1 MRLGCLSPRECAQR
15 PRLPHGSPCST
26 LRRCHGARPGSGWDW
41 VEPWRSRPRTHPR
54 CAVCYFMLE
63 RITHSSC
70 DYRRPGGVRAAR
82 SGDEGTCPSFN
93 LMCVKNRPRPLVRL
107 GSSQLPAVHRP
118 PINPV
123 IFRGSYALKEQRRLI
138 LRRASHLDAVSG
150 YPCRTWL
157 PSGARC
163 RTTGTPAV
171 RPARSSRTRASSSQ
185 PSKRPRRI
193 ETELSHDVLNPARVP
208 L

>member
-1 MRLGCLSPRECAQR
+1 VRSGLASHTVPRAVLSGAAMGHDQVRDGAGWSHGALGHAHTRGEKQTQSTTVT
-15 PRLPHGSPCST
+15 GSPVTGYRDEQSV
-26 LRRCHGARPGSGWDW
+26 PNED
-41 VEPWRSRPRTHPR
+41 VE
-54 CAVCYFMLE
+54 
-63 RITHSSC
+63 
-70 DYRRPGGVRAAR
+70 
-82 SGDEGTCPSFN
+82 
-93 LMCVKNRPRPLVRL
+93 NRPRPLVRL

-123 IFRGSYALKEQRRLI
+123 VFRGSYALKEPRRLI

-171 RPARSSRTRASSSQ
+171 RPARSSRTRASSAQ

>member
-1 MRLGCLSPRECAQR
+1 VRSGLASHTVPRAVLSGAAMGHDQVRDGAGWSHGALGHAHTPGALSTLDRAIHSPSQLSPAWRRECR
-15 PRLPHGSPCST
+15 EV
-26 LRRCHGARPGSGWDW
+26 RRRGYMSKDPD
-41 VEPWRSRPRTHPR
+41 VE
-54 CAVCYFMLE
+54 
-63 RITHSSC
+63 
-70 DYRRPGGVRAAR
+70 
-82 SGDEGTCPSFN
+82 
-93 LMCVKNRPRPLVRL
+93 NRPRPLVRL

-123 IFRGSYALKEQRRLI
+123 VFRGSYALKEPRRLI

-171 RPARSSRTRASSSQ
+171 RPARSSRTRASSAQ

>member
-1 MRLGCLSPRECAQR
+1 MVRLNNWDVCAAASPPTQLPAQYSPALPWGTTRFGMELGGAMALSATHTSQVSNHFRHLLLSTSPNRRNHFREVR
-15 PRLPHGSPCST
+15 RRGSTTKS
-26 LRRCHGARPGSGWDW
+26 
-41 VEPWRSRPRTHPR
+41 
-54 CAVCYFMLE
+54 VCEM
-63 RITHSSC
+63 
-70 DYRRPGGVRAAR
+70 
-82 SGDEGTCPSFN
+82 
-93 LMCVKNRPRPLVRL
+93 KNRPRPLVRL
-107 GSSQLPAVHRP
+107 GSSWLPTVHRP
-118 PINPV
+118 PIDPV
-123 IFRGSYALKEQRRLI
+123 VFRGSYLVKPARRLI

-157 PSGARC
+157 PSDARC

>member
-1 MRLGCLSPRECAQR
+1 MGHDQVRDGAGWS
-15 PRLPHGSPCST
+15 
-26 LRRCHGARPGSGWDW
+26 HGALGHAHTPGALSALD
-41 VEPWRSRPRTHPR
+41 R
-54 CAVCYFMLE
+54 A
-63 RITHSSC
+63 IHSSALC
-70 DYRRPGGVRAAR
+70 RRPGGLIAAR
-82 SGDEGTCPSFN
+82 SGDEGTCPSYRSE
-93 LMCVKNRPRPLVRL
+93 CVENRPRPLVRL

-123 IFRGSYALKEQRRLI
+123 VFRGSYALKEPRRLI

-185 PSKRPRRI
+185 PSNRPRRI

>member
-1 MRLGCLSPRECAQR
+1 VRRLLVPSGVCAAASPPTRFPVQYSPALPWGTTRFGMGLGGAMALSATHTPE
-15 PRLPHGSPCST
+15 GKS
-26 LRRCHGARPGSGWDW
+26 RRNIHRQLLSAVTGYRDEQSVPYDG
-41 VEPWRSRPRTHPR
+41 VE
-54 CAVCYFMLE
+54 
-63 RITHSSC
+63 
-70 DYRRPGGVRAAR
+70 
-82 SGDEGTCPSFN
+82 
-93 LMCVKNRPRPLVRL
+93 NRPRPLVRL

-118 PINPV
+118 PIDPV
-123 IFRGSYALKEQRRLI
+123 VFRGSYALEEPRRLI

-157 PSGARC
+157 PSDAC
-163 RTTGTPAV
+163 CQTTGTPAV
-171 RPARSSRTRASSSQ
+171 RPARSSRTRASSAQ

>member
-1 MRLGCLSPRECAQR
+1 VRSGLASHTVPRAVLSGAAMGHDQVRD
-15 PRLPHGSPCST
+15 GTGWS
-26 LRRCHGARPGSGWDW
+26 HGALGHAHTRREKQTQFILRQLPSAATGYRDEQSVPNDG
-41 VEPWRSRPRTHPR
+41 VE
-54 CAVCYFMLE
+54 
-63 RITHSSC
+63 
-70 DYRRPGGVRAAR
+70 
-82 SGDEGTCPSFN
+82 
-93 LMCVKNRPRPLVRL
+93 NRPRPLVRL

-118 PINPV
+118 PIDPV
-123 IFRGSYALKEQRRLI
+123 VFRGSYALKEPRRLI

-157 PSGARC
+157 PSDAC
-163 RTTGTPAV
+163 CQTTGTPAV
-171 RPARSSRTRASSSQ
+171 RPARSSRTRASSAQ